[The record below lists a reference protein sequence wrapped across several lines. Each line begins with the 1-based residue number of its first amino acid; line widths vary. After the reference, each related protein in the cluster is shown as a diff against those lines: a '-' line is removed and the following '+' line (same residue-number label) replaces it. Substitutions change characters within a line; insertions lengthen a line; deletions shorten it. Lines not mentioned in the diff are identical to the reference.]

1 MNTKDRKS
9 PVMQQAEGNW
19 KQFVGKIK
27 ETWGDLRNDD
37 LDRFEGRMDQLEGYL
52 EERTGESRA
61 AVKSRI
67 NDISSNLKGRV

>member
-1 MNTKDRKS
+1 
-9 PVMQQAEGNW
+9 MQQAEGNW